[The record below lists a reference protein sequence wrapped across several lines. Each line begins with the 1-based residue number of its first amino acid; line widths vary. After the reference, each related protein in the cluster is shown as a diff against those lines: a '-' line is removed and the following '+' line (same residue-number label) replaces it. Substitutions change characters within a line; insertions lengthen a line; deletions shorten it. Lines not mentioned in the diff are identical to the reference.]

1 MSGISLLAA
10 AGRATQ
16 AWKNGGG
23 TTSEVAIYPPG
34 SGYDDFD
41 WRLSLADIRASG
53 PFSRF
58 DGVDRL
64 LAVTHGALRLAIAD
78 EAPVLL
84 AAHDAPRAFSGDVA
98 VHAGPCDD
106 APVKDCNLMVRRA
119 FGKGRMCWVGGRASL
134 GPRRRAGGMR
144 LLLAPRG
151 GALRCGA
158 ERVELTSGDAA
169 TVEYPGRIDLEGEQ
183 KLLFIEIV
191 NNV

>member
-10 AGRATQ
+10 AGRTTQ

-23 TTSEVAIYPPG
+23 TTSEVVIYPPG

-58 DGVDRL
+58 NGVDRL
-64 LAVTHGALRLAIAD
+64 LAVTYGTLRLAIAD

-84 AAHDAPRAFSGDVA
+84 AEHDEPRAFSGDVA
-98 VHAGPCDD
+98 VHADPCGD

-119 FGKGRMCWVGGRASL
+119 FGKGRMCWVGGRAL
-134 GPRRRAGGMR
+134 LVTERRAVSMR

-158 ERVELTSGDAA
+158 ERVDLACGDAA
-169 TVEYPGRIDLEGEQ
+169 TIEYPGRIDLEGEQ
-183 KLLFIEIV
+183 KMLFIEIS